1 MKKCIGWKEHIS
13 LPELGIK
20 SLKMK
25 TDSGAATSSLHAEDI
40 EIYRKGKKT
49 FVRCKIV
56 HEVSDELKLKKI
68 DHEVLEFRTIKSSNS
83 MAERRP
89 VIETTA
95 VYLAKNGLSN

>member
-40 EIYRKGKKT
+40 EI
-49 FVRCKIV
+49 
-56 HEVSDELKLKKI
+56 
-68 DHEVLEFRTIKSSNS
+68 
-83 MAERRP
+83 
-89 VIETTA
+89 
-95 VYLAKNGLSN
+95 